1 MALPSPAAVT
11 GYVSGTNNFDAA
23 MKQIYRPSNV
33 KKLTYDMR
41 PLTAMM
47 PKFEGFGGRNMPVVV
62 KWGHPCYMHAERNI
76 AIIGAFRGDFRLSFF
91 NAALM
96 RDPEGALEKQGP
108 NTRHAD
114 MIRFTDNERVADLE
128 PTISAPS
135 AA

>member
-41 PLTAMM
+41 PGTALV

-62 KWGHPCYMHAERNI
+62 KWGHPMGRSITMTTAQ
-76 AIIGAFRGDFRLSFF
+76 A
-91 NAALM
+91 
-96 RDPEGALEKQGP
+96 
-108 NTRHAD
+108 
-114 MIRFTDNERVADLE
+114 VA
-128 PTISAPS
+128 S
-135 AA
+135 